1 MSAGKNRGQSGW
13 HTRDR
18 LLVAREKL
26 HRGQCA
32 YHGKY
37 NNGQLHIVTID
48 NLVEFVFDHREREHK
63 RATIAYLIGRYANA
77 QIIINEMSKCE
88 LVCHNC
94 HMRKTLKQQD
104 FLPILRAD
112 NGQLQ
117 LFHE

>member
-1 MSAGKNRGQSGW
+1 MSAGKNRGQNQW

-26 HRGQCA
+26 QRGQCA
-32 YHGKY
+32 YHPQY
-37 NNGQLHIVTID
+37 NNGAVHLVNLD
-48 NLVEFVFDHREREHK
+48 NLVEFVFDHKDRTVK
-63 RATIAYLIGRYANA
+63 RATIAYLVGRYKDST
-77 QIIINEMSKCE
+77 IIVKEMSKCV

-94 HMRKTLKQQD
+94 HMRKTLTEQD